1 MLTLNDPQKYLDR
14 CRDEIVW
21 RIISD
26 GVLEGQRTLAVGVVA
41 EEFFDR
47 LMIALERSSYLDIVT
62 WVDRICES
70 YRGFPQ
76 IGSMLASAC
85 RSVIAQLGDAEV
97 GADELVRGLG
107 ALEHSI
113 CAVAFKPRPLRVK
126 SEAPLDE
133 VDVLIRGL
141 IDRLEAADPLSA
153 EHSLAV
159 SAWCRR
165 IGRRLS
171 LSETEVTYI
180 ARCGLMHDVGK
191 VKVAGE
197 ILTAP
202 RALTDSEWVVMRSH
216 SLASEEIVGAHKA
229 LRSFAPA
236 VRSHHE
242 RLDGRGY
249 PDGLVGSQITLATR
263 IVTVADAFNAM
274 IGRRAYRLPISP
286 ENALDR
292 LHENRGGQFDPIVV
306 EAMASVVG
314 HN

>member
-1 MLTLNDPQKYLDR
+1 MLVVTEAQNYLDR
-14 CRDEIVW
+14 SRDEIVW

-26 GVLEGQRTLAVGVVA
+26 GVIEGQRTLAVGVVA
-41 EEFFDR
+41 EEFLER
-47 LMIALERSSYLDIVT
+47 LLQALEHGSFLDIVT
-62 WVDRICES
+62 WVDQICES

-85 RSVIAQLGDAEV
+85 RAVIAQLGNLDTGDGEV
-97 GADELVRGLG
+97 VMRLG

-113 CAVAFKPRPLRVK
+113 CAVAFKPRPLRLR
-126 SEAPLDE
+126 SEPPLDE
-133 VDVLIRGL
+133 IDMLVHGL
-141 IDRLEAADPLSA
+141 IEKLETADPLSA
-153 EHSLAV
+153 EHSNAV
-159 SAWCRR
+159 SAWCGR

-171 LSETEVTYI
+171 LSETEVTYVS
-180 ARCGLMHDVGK
+180 RCGLLHDVGK
-191 VKVAGE
+191 VRVGSE
-197 ILTAP
+197 ILKAP

-216 SLASEEIVGAHKA
+216 ALASEEIVSG
-229 LRSFAPA
+229 LRPLRNLAPA

-274 IGRRAYRLPISP
+274 IGRRLYRLPLSP

-292 LHENRGGQFDPIVV
+292 LLEDRGQQFDPIVV
-306 EAMASVVG
+306 EAMVCVVG
-314 HN
+314 HK

>member
-1 MLTLNDPQKYLDR
+1 MLALSQPQQFLDR
-14 CRDEIVW
+14 NRDEIVW

-47 LMIALERSSYLDIVT
+47 LMIALERNSYLGIVT
-62 WVDRICES
+62 WVDQICSS
-70 YRGFPQ
+70 YRDFPQ

-85 RSVIAQLGDAEV
+85 RAVIAQLCDTDY
-97 GADELVRGLG
+97 GADGLVRSLG

-113 CAVAFKPRPLRVK
+113 CAVAFKARPLRTR
-126 SEAPLDE
+126 SESPLDE
-133 VDVLIRGL
+133 IDVLIRGL
-141 IDRLEAADPLSA
+141 IDRLEVADPLSA
-153 EHSLAV
+153 EHSQAV

-171 LSETEVTYI
+171 LSESEVTYI

-191 VKVAGE
+191 VKIAGE
-197 ILTAP
+197 ILKAP
-202 RALTDSEWVVMRSH
+202 RALTDSEWVMMRSH
-216 SLASEEIVGAHKA
+216 SLASEEIVSAHKP
-229 LRSFAPA
+229 LRNFAPA

-249 PDGLVGSQITLATR
+249 PDGLVGSQISLATR

-292 LHENRGGQFDPIVV
+292 LLENRGGQFDPIVV
-306 EAMASVVG
+306 EAMVSVVE